1 MIKANPQYLEYA
13 GQVKFDKDHL
23 KEGSEAVKVG
33 ERCELKVGGNRGEVK
48 YVGKVIGLTKG
59 YWVGVILDEPTGDSN
74 GKVKDKAYFEC
85 AQNFGKF
92 VRPTDINVGDYPEID
107 EFDEDED
114 MI

>member
-1 MIKANPQYLEYA
+1 M
-13 GQVKFDKDHL
+13 
-23 KEGSEAVKVG
+23 
-33 ERCELKVGGNRGEVK
+33 
-48 YVGKVIGLTKG
+48 
-59 YWVGVILDEPTGDSN
+59 LDEPTGDSN